1 MTADTAQTYLE
12 ESPREDGDVQFGFWL
27 YLMSDAV
34 LFGLLFSTFAIMANN
49 TAGGPTGH
57 DLFSLSSL
65 SMQTAM
71 LLTSTLTVAF
81 AYRQAAIGNG
91 RAAGL
96 WLAVTCAL
104 GLGFLGLELRELGGL
119 AISGTGPARSGFLS
133 AFFTLVGTHGMHVA
147 TGVIWGLVLIVQFV
161 LRGPEPHVNSRLLR
175 MSLFWHFLDIVWIG
189 VFSVVYLP
197 GILR

>member
-1 MTADTAQTYLE
+1 VTVDTARLE
-12 ESPREDGDVQFGFWL
+12 EVPDEDGDVQFGFWL

-34 LFGLLFSTFAIMANN
+34 LFGLLFSTYVIMVGN
-49 TAGGPTGH
+49 TADGPAGH
-57 DLFSLSSL
+57 DFFSLSNLSL
-65 SMQTAM
+65 QTAL

-81 AYRQAAIGNG
+81 AYQQSVLGNG
-91 RAAGL
+91 RAAAL
-96 WLAVTCAL
+96 WLAATCLL

-119 AISGTGPARSGFLS
+119 ALAGTGPGTSGFLS

-147 TGVIWGLVLIVQFV
+147 AGVIWSTVLVVQLA
-161 LRGPEPHVNSRLLR
+161 LRGPESHVVSRLLR